1 MSAKDELNYEFSFF
15 ESEDSLAK
23 YSTKK
28 KKKSINTEKI
38 IAVSLFLSIII
49 CLEVFFGS
57 KTKYISLLLFGNNDY
72 KRCILLNKLDLYKYD
87 IRYAFIFFMYSYIN
101 MYAVFC
107 FMTLDTV
114 LMIINDIIR
123 LAFFDSR
130 PFWDENNNVF
140 PCKCE
145 FTPSNPSPTAT
156 NSFLLFTLFL
166 FVQNE
171 ERYKNKLSNKN
182 SFSDNKNFLDEIDNN
197 ISDIRIQVETK
208 SNILLIFLSVFLIFL
223 ILFIDAIP
231 LLQNIEYLHQTI
243 FGISL
248 SFSFYYLV
256 FYIFRVN
263 HLVTKQFIKIIKQP
277 WIIITFSLILIFLI
291 FFILNNIAYSITTSQ
306 IEQIEKF
313 CEIPTDFNLS
323 TEILKNCSLLFE
335 TLGAYFG
342 ILIEYAYTFNSNKEK
357 FLTYNVKSRDRK
369 RYNENSNPMK
379 NLVVF
384 LLLFFIE
391 YIFFKTII
399 EFWIKNYFDGINQ
412 FIVMSVELFF
422 KGIFFFYI
430 MKRIMSKIYLLN
442 NDIFA
447 SDY

>member
-1 MSAKDELNYEFSFF
+1 MSTKDELNYEFSFF

-23 YSTKK
+23 YNTKK

-57 KTKYISLLLFGNNDY
+57 KTKYISLLLFGNKDY

-357 FLTYNVKSRDRK
+357 FLTYNVKSKDRK

-399 EFWIKNYFDGINQ
+399 EFWIKNYFDGTNQ
-412 FIVMSVELFF
+412 FIAMSVELFF

-442 NDIFA
+442 NDIFS

>member
-23 YSTKK
+23 YNTKK
-28 KKKSINTEKI
+28 KKKNINNEKI
-38 IAVSLFLSIII
+38 IAVSLFFSIII
-49 CLEVFFGS
+49 CLEFFFGY

-87 IRYAFIFFMYSYIN
+87 IRYAFIFILYSYIN

-107 FMTLDTV
+107 FMALDTV
-114 LMIINDIIR
+114 DIIIADIIR
-123 LAFFDSR
+123 LAFYESR
-130 PFWDENNNVF
+130 PFWDENSNVF

-145 FTPSNPSPTAT
+145 YTPSNPSPTAT
-156 NSFLLFTLFL
+156 KSFLLFSLFL
-166 FVQNE
+166 FIQNE
-171 ERYKNKLSNKN
+171 QKYKSKLSNKN
-182 SFSDNKNFLDEIDNN
+182 NFSDPKKFLDENESN
-197 ISDIRIQVETK
+197 ISEIRIQVETK
-208 SNILLIFLSVFLIFL
+208 SNIILIFLSIFLISL

-277 WIIITFSLILIFLI
+277 WIIITFSLALIFLI

-306 IEQIEKF
+306 LEQIEKF
-313 CEIPTDFNLS
+313 CEIPNDFNLS

-342 ILIEYAYTFNSNKEK
+342 ILIEYIYTFKSNKEK
-357 FLTYNVKSRDRK
+357 FLTYNVKSRDKK
-369 RYNENSNPMK
+369 RYNENSNPIK

-399 EFWIKNYFDGINQ
+399 EVWIKNYFDGINQ
-412 FIVMSVELFF
+412 FIAMSVELFF
-422 KGIFFFYI
+422 KGIFFFYV
-430 MKRIMSKIYLLN
+430 MKRLMSKICLLN
-442 NDIFA
+442 NDIF
-447 SDY
+447 SNDN

>member
-369 RYNENSNPMK
+369 RYNENSNPLK
-379 NLVVF
+379 NLIVF

-399 EFWIKNYFDGINQ
+399 EFWIKNYFDGTNQ
-412 FIVMSVELFF
+412 FIAMSVELFF

>member
-130 PFWDENNNVF
+130 PFWDENSNVF

-208 SNILLIFLSVFLIFL
+208 SNILLIFLSGFLIFL

>member
-23 YSTKK
+23 YNTKK

-379 NLVVF
+379 NLIVF

-442 NDIFA
+442 NDIFS

>member
-399 EFWIKNYFDGINQ
+399 EFWIKNYFDGTNQ
-412 FIVMSVELFF
+412 FIAMSVELFF

-447 SDY
+447 SD

>member
-1 MSAKDELNYEFSFF
+1 
-15 ESEDSLAK
+15 
-23 YSTKK
+23 
-28 KKKSINTEKI
+28 
-38 IAVSLFLSIII
+38 
-49 CLEVFFGS
+49 
-57 KTKYISLLLFGNNDY
+57 
-72 KRCILLNKLDLYKYD
+72 
-87 IRYAFIFFMYSYIN
+87 MYSYIN

-107 FMTLDTV
+107 YMTLDTV

-130 PFWDENNNVF
+130 PFWDEDNNVF

-145 FTPSNPSPTAT
+145 YTPSNPSPTAT
-156 NSFLLFTLFL
+156 NSFLLFSLFL
-166 FVQNE
+166 FIQNE
-171 ERYKNKLSNKN
+171 ERYKSKLNNKN
-182 SFSDNKNFLDEIDNN
+182 NFSDPKKFLDESN
-197 ISDIRIQVETK
+197 ISDIRIQGETK
-208 SNILLIFLSVFLIFL
+208 SSIILIILSIFLISL

-306 IEQIEKF
+306 IEEIEKF
-313 CEIPTDFNLS
+313 CEIPSDFNLS

-342 ILIEYAYTFNSNKEK
+342 ILIEYKFTFNSNKEK
-357 FLTYNVKSRDRK
+357 FLTYNVKSRDK
-369 RYNENSNPMK
+369 QRYNENSNPIK
-379 NLVVF
+379 NLIVF

-399 EFWIKNYFDGINQ
+399 EFWIKNYFVGTNQ
-412 FIVMSVELFF
+412 FIAMSVELFF

-430 MKRIMSKIYLLN
+430 MKRLMSKICLLN
-442 NDIFA
+442 NDIF
-447 SDY
+447 SRDY

>member
-1 MSAKDELNYEFSFF
+1 MSTKDELNYEFSFF

-357 FLTYNVKSRDRK
+357 FLTYNVKSRDK
-369 RYNENSNPMK
+369 QRYNENSNPIK
-379 NLVVF
+379 NLIVF

-399 EFWIKNYFDGINQ
+399 EFWIKNYFVGTNQ
-412 FIVMSVELFF
+412 FIAMSVELFF

-430 MKRIMSKIYLLN
+430 MKRLMSKICLLN
-442 NDIFA
+442 NDIF
-447 SDY
+447 SRDY

>member
-23 YSTKK
+23 YNTKK
-28 KKKSINTEKI
+28 KKKNINNEKI
-38 IAVSLFLSIII
+38 IAVSLFFSIII
-49 CLEVFFGS
+49 CLEFFFGY

-87 IRYAFIFFMYSYIN
+87 IRYAFIFILYSYIN
-101 MYAVFC
+101 MY
-107 FMTLDTV
+107 
-114 LMIINDIIR
+114 
-123 LAFFDSR
+123 
-130 PFWDENNNVF
+130 
-140 PCKCE
+140 KCE
-145 FTPSNPSPTAT
+145 YTPSNPSPTAT
-156 NSFLLFTLFL
+156 KSFLLFSLFL
-166 FVQNE
+166 FIQNE
-171 ERYKNKLSNKN
+171 QKYKSKLSNKN
-182 SFSDNKNFLDEIDNN
+182 NFSDPKKFLDENESN
-197 ISDIRIQVETK
+197 ISEIRIQVETK
-208 SNILLIFLSVFLIFL
+208 SNIILIFLSIFLISL

-277 WIIITFSLILIFLI
+277 WIIITFSLALIFLI

-306 IEQIEKF
+306 LEQIEKF
-313 CEIPTDFNLS
+313 CEIPNDFNLS

-342 ILIEYAYTFNSNKEK
+342 ILIEYIYTFNSNKEK
-357 FLTYNVKSRDRK
+357 FLTYNVKSRDKK
-369 RYNENSNPMK
+369 RYNENSNPIK

-399 EFWIKNYFDGINQ
+399 EVWIKNYFDGINQ
-412 FIVMSVELFF
+412 FIAMSVELFF
-422 KGIFFFYI
+422 KGIFFFYV
-430 MKRIMSKIYLLN
+430 MKRLINKFN
-442 NDIFA
+442 
-447 SDY
+447 

>member
-57 KTKYISLLLFGNNDY
+57 KTKYISLLLFGNKDY

-369 RYNENSNPMK
+369 RYNENSKPMK

-399 EFWIKNYFDGINQ
+399 EFWIKNYFDGTNQ
-412 FIVMSVELFF
+412 FIAMSVELFF

-442 NDIFA
+442 NDIFS

>member
-1 MSAKDELNYEFSFF
+1 MSAKDELYYEFSFF

-38 IAVSLFLSIII
+38 IAVTLFLSIII
-49 CLEVFFGS
+49 SLEVFFGS
-57 KTKYISLLLFGNNDY
+57 KTKYISLLLFGNKDY

-87 IRYAFIFFMYSYIN
+87 IRYAFIFIMYSYIN

-107 FMTLDTV
+107 YMTLDTV

-130 PFWDENNNVF
+130 PFWDEDNNVF

-145 FTPSNPSPTAT
+145 YTPSNPSPTAT
-156 NSFLLFTLFL
+156 NSFLLFSLFL
-166 FVQNE
+166 FIQNE
-171 ERYKNKLSNKN
+171 ERYKSKLNNKN
-182 SFSDNKNFLDEIDNN
+182 NFSDPKKFLDESN
-197 ISDIRIQVETK
+197 ISDIRIQGETK
-208 SNILLIFLSVFLIFL
+208 SSIILIILSIFLISL

-306 IEQIEKF
+306 IEEIEKF
-313 CEIPTDFNLS
+313 CEIPSDFNLS

-342 ILIEYAYTFNSNKEK
+342 ILIEYKFTFNSNKEK
-357 FLTYNVKSRDRK
+357 FLTYNVKSRDK
-369 RYNENSNPMK
+369 QRYNENSNPIK
-379 NLVVF
+379 NLIVF

-399 EFWIKNYFDGINQ
+399 EFWIKNYFVGTNQ
-412 FIVMSVELFF
+412 FIAMSVELFF

-430 MKRIMSKIYLLN
+430 MKRLMSKICLLN
-442 NDIFA
+442 NDIF
-447 SDY
+447 SRDY

>member
-1 MSAKDELNYEFSFF
+1 MSTKDELNYEFSFF

-57 KTKYISLLLFGNNDY
+57 KTKYISLLLFGNKDY

-357 FLTYNVKSRDRK
+357 FLTYNVKSKDRK

-399 EFWIKNYFDGINQ
+399 EFWIKNYFDGTNQ
-412 FIVMSVELFF
+412 FIAMSVELFF

-442 NDIFA
+442 NDIFS

>member
-399 EFWIKNYFDGINQ
+399 EFWIKNYFDGTNQ
-412 FIVMSVELFF
+412 FIAMSVELFF

-442 NDIFA
+442 NDIFS

>member
-1 MSAKDELNYEFSFF
+1 
-15 ESEDSLAK
+15 
-23 YSTKK
+23 
-28 KKKSINTEKI
+28 
-38 IAVSLFLSIII
+38 
-49 CLEVFFGS
+49 
-57 KTKYISLLLFGNNDY
+57 
-72 KRCILLNKLDLYKYD
+72 
-87 IRYAFIFFMYSYIN
+87 
-101 MYAVFC
+101 
-107 FMTLDTV
+107 MTLDTV

-123 LAFFDSR
+123 LTFFDSR
-130 PFWDENNNVF
+130 PFWDENSNVF

-208 SNILLIFLSVFLIFL
+208 SNILLIFLSGFLIFL

-313 CEIPTDFNLS
+313 CEIPSDFNLS

-399 EFWIKNYFDGINQ
+399 EFWIKNYFDGTNQ
-412 FIVMSVELFF
+412 FIIMSVELFF

-442 NDIFA
+442 NDIFS